1 MHWKTNQAITPLYTR
16 NPEGHGAWGPDF
28 TVAGS
33 YWTHSPKNSAVK
45 ENDGVSSFARAEQIE
60 NFTKFK
66 MFFSELFRI

>member
-1 MHWKTNQAITPLYTR
+1 MHWKTNQAITRLYTR
-16 NPEGHGAWGPDF
+16 NPEGNDARAPDF
-28 TVAGS
+28 MLASS